1 MKPLEGMTALLYA
14 RVSTDDK
21 GQTTESQ
28 LREMK
33 AWCDREGVEILGIF
47 KEEISGADL
56 NRNEWDR
63 LMGRVVR
70 GGVQI
75 LLAYSE
81 SRISR
86 STEDM
91 SELKRI
97 LRFYGTNIR
106 YVTSSSKPETPEGDL
121 TNYIGVWTAE
131 QERAKLRINTRNGML
146 TRKLQGIHCGRPLAL
161 VFLNRTLDYKSRI
174 NENTKVVTIESI
186 FEFARMGCSVDKAAT
201 AVGVSRT
208 TLERALRNEGL
219 LSKYKDVQKG
229 ECSEGSNVQ
238 IEGVEND

>member
-1 MKPLEGMTALLYA
+1 MKPLGGMTALLYA

-33 AWCDREGVEILGIF
+33 AWCIREGVEILGIY
-47 KEEISGADL
+47 EEEMSGADL

-97 LRFYGTNIR
+97 LRSYGTNIR

-146 TRKLQGIHCGRPLAL
+146 TRKLQGVHCGRPLAL
-161 VFLNRTLDYKSRI
+161 VLDHHAAENRARM
-174 NENTKVVTIESI
+174 NENTKVVTLESVMQ
-186 FEFARMGCSVDKAAT
+186 FARMGYSVGKAA
-201 AVGVSRT
+201 AAIGVGRN
-208 TLERALRNEGL
+208 TLERALQSDGRLNEYRN
-219 LSKYKDVQKG
+219 VQKG
-229 ECSEGSNVQ
+229 ICSEGSKVQ
-238 IEGVEND
+238 IEGVGND

>member
-21 GQTTESQ
+21 GQTNESQ

-33 AWCDREGVEILGIF
+33 AWCIREGVEILGIY
-47 KEEISGADL
+47 EEEMSGADL
-56 NRNEWDR
+56 NRDEWDR

-121 TNYIGVWTAE
+121 TNFIGTWNAQ
-131 QERAKLRINTRNGML
+131 QERTKLQLNTRNGML
-146 TRKLQGIHCGRPLAL
+146 TRKLQGVHCGRPLAL
-161 VFLNRTLDYKSRI
+161 VLDHHAAENRARM
-174 NENTKVVTIESI
+174 NENTKVVTLSSVMQ
-186 FEFARMGCSVDKAAT
+186 FALMGYSVGKAA
-201 AVGVSRT
+201 AAIGVGRN
-208 TLERALRNEGL
+208 TLERALQNDGRLDEYRN
-219 LSKYKDVQKG
+219 VQKG
-229 ECSEGSNVQ
+229 VCSQGSKAQ
-238 IEGVEND
+238 IEGAEND